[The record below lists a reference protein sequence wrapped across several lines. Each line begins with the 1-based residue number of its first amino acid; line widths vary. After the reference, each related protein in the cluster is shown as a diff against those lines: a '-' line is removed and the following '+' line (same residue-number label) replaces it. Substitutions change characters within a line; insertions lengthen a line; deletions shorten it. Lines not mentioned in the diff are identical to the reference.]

1 MQKSPSVRT
10 LSFDTLCPIFELAVA
25 AGKTP
30 EEATEIPLALSQVCA
45 TWRQSALRHA
55 PLWTN
60 VLLGI
65 QDDRSLERA
74 TEFLG
79 RSRTLPVCVTLD
91 MQGAPKSPPGLKER
105 VSFLVP
111 YVHRLRGLR
120 VQGATTAPPIHQ
132 FLHDLDFTLT
142 DLKDFEIIWGK
153 PTTQLARR
161 FPVILQNQIPRA
173 LLPYYLNL
181 SPHDKLTNL
190 TRFALKTFDRRLNIK
205 LDQLLEILGGNPT
218 LQSLELEGFYF
229 ESEDDEFYDD
239 DDDDDDQ
246 DNEKFIPQLP
256 HLRFLSLKQCLS
268 GAFLPRI
275 NVPAT
280 TNVVL
285 AANDPFMLGD
295 DFHADPSTILYAL
308 PPRFEEL
315 SFIGDFET
323 VDFEIQDSRITLRLS
338 QPSEHY
344 LLIEQVPDPED
355 IDNNTIEEIVLPSAT
370 RFPASDFG
378 PVKTLRAINR
388 LPESKRGILRDA
400 EPHEV
405 DAWLSSMSHLEKVE
419 ISYFPLKFL
428 RGFSGGKDQR
438 ELPMAAKDVTLTL
451 YPEDCGD
458 FEEITAWV
466 KARMEAQLPF
476 ERLEVALDYSA
487 TPPKDE
493 AFVDALRSSLAEYVK
508 DVVVKVLRLPQ

>member
-1 MQKSPSVRT
+1 
-10 LSFDTLCPIFELAVA
+10 
-25 AGKTP
+25 
-30 EEATEIPLALSQVCA
+30 
-45 TWRQSALRHA
+45 
-55 PLWTN
+55 
-60 VLLGI
+60 
-65 QDDRSLERA
+65 
-74 TEFLG
+74 
-79 RSRTLPVCVTLD
+79 
-91 MQGAPKSPPGLKER
+91 
-105 VSFLVP
+105 
-111 YVHRLRGLR
+111 
-120 VQGATTAPPIHQ
+120 
-132 FLHDLDFTLT
+132 
-142 DLKDFEIIWGK
+142 
-153 PTTQLARR
+153 
-161 FPVILQNQIPRA
+161 
-173 LLPYYLNL
+173 
-181 SPHDKLTNL
+181 
-190 TRFALKTFDRRLNIK
+190 
-205 LDQLLEILGGNPT
+205 
-218 LQSLELEGFYF
+218 
-229 ESEDDEFYDD
+229 
-239 DDDDDDQ
+239 
-246 DNEKFIPQLP
+246 
-256 HLRFLSLKQCLS
+256 
-268 GAFLPRI
+268 
-275 NVPAT
+275 
-280 TNVVL
+280 
-285 AANDPFMLGD
+285 MLGD

-338 QPSEHY
+338 QPSKHY

-428 RGFSGGKDQR
+428 RGFSGGKDRR
-438 ELPMAAKDVTLTL
+438 ELPMAAKDVTLTI